1 MKNTKNRTRETVTDL
16 PETKDDKQ
24 HLQPDEGTLDLP
36 NVKDIPGQE
45 HIHPLIAR
53 EFADTTISSDDEEGV
68 GVLDEEDE
76 DEIVKDTGA
85 NVSKE
90 EKKLLRDAS
99 EKTPDTDEENL
110 EKAQLDNMDEDGEL
124 LNEKTNLSGS
134 DLDIPGSEEDDINEE
149 IGEED
154 EENNSYSLDAEDED
168 NSISKE

>member
-1 MKNTKNRTRETVTDL
+1 MKNTKNRTNEIVTDL

-45 HIHPLIAR
+45 HIHPLIAG

-68 GVLDEEDE
+68 GVLDEED
-76 DEIVKDTGA
+76 DEVAGDNTT

-90 EKKLLRDAS
+90 EKKALRDAS
-99 EKTPDTDEENL
+99 EKMPDEDEENL
-110 EKAQLDNMDEDGEL
+110 EKAQLDKQDEDGEL

-134 DLDIPGSEEDDINEE
+134 DLDIPGSEEDDFNEE